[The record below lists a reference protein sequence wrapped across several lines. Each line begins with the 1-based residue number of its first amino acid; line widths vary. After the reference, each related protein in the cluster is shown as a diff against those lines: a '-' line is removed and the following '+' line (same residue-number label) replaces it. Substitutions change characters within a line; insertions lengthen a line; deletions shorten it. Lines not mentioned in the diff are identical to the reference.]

1 MNSSK
6 FIGVFNVFKVI
17 QIIIQ
22 IGLLSLFYLV
32 GDWMQS
38 VFNLVVPGSVIG
50 MLLLFLFLSTGILKT
65 SWIEAG
71 TTLII
76 NNLAFFF
83 IPVTVGVLEY
93 YDIFA
98 GKGILLVA
106 ITLGSTILVMT
117 CGGLISQ
124 WLVVRGELKNE

>member
-1 MNSSK
+1 
-6 FIGVFNVFKVI
+6 VFKVI

-71 TTLII
+71 TKLII

>member
-1 MNSSK
+1 M
-6 FIGVFNVFKVI
+6 FKVI

-65 SWIEAG
+65 SWIETG
-71 TTLII
+71 TKLII

>member
-1 MNSSK
+1 MNSSQ

-71 TTLII
+71 TKLII

>member
-1 MNSSK
+1 ML
-6 FIGVFNVFKVI
+6 KVI

-22 IGLLSLFYLV
+22 IGLLSLLYLV
-32 GDWMQS
+32 GNWVQS

-50 MLLLFLFLSTGILKT
+50 MLLLFLLLTTGVFKI

-71 TTLII
+71 ATLII

-93 YDIFA
+93 YGVFA
-98 GKGILLVA
+98 GKGFLLVG

-124 WLVVRGELKNE
+124 WLVVRGEVKNE